1 MNKINK
7 DKNFKNIKAQLLEN
21 KNEKNKRKKIYFIAK
36 NKINMNNI
44 IHEVKYFIIK
54 KLFLKIFIFINLIFY
69 IESKNNLYNNRML
82 EENLETIE
90 IIVNITESGEHLILN
105 NSFNSEPI
113 YVEVNG
119 TIKNLTNDKKLTLE
133 SNIYLIKLKWNSQL
147 RNLKYIF
154 SEIPNIIEIDFLI
167 LILQKW
173 KI

>member
-69 IESKNNLYNNRML
+69 IESKNNLYNNRKL

-90 IIVNITESGEHLILN
+90 IIVNITESGD
-105 NSFNSEPI
+105 SEPI